1 MTPEE
6 LKDFIIKLLEEKK
19 AENINVIDLH
29 KTTSLTRFMVFAN
42 GRSSKNI
49 NAMANYVADELKNA
63 GHNHTSIEGLAQ
75 AEWVLMDAGDVIV
88 HLFQPEARE
97 HYKYLVCF
105 VLVYEMALS

>member
-19 AENINVIDLH
+19 AENINVIDLQ

-42 GRSSKNI
+42 GRSSKNM

-97 HYKYLVCF
+97 HYKLEDLWGARKY
-105 VLVYEMALS
+105 

>member
-6 LKDFIIKLLEEKK
+6 LKDFIIKLLDDKK
-19 AENINVIDLH
+19 AENINVIDLQ

-42 GRSSKNI
+42 GRSSRNI
-49 NAMANYVADELKNA
+49 SAMANYVADELKNA
-63 GHNHTSIEGLAQ
+63 GHNYTSIEGLAQ

-97 HYKYLVCF
+97 HYKLEDLWGTRHY
-105 VLVYEMALS
+105 